1 MEPQW
6 NPMMEEQALC
16 RVHRMGQKK
25 EVTTI
30 RYRMNNSFE
39 EKVVTIQERKK
50 DLAALTFS
58 NEKISEAD
66 VGAARLQVSLLSSLI
81 SGKRD
86 ITKTLGSICRQ
97 RCEVVKVKE
106 IRPGLLCLNF
116 GN

>member
-30 RYRMNNSFE
+30 RYRVRNSFE

-66 VGAARLQVSLLSSLI
+66 VGSARLQVSHEQYMYL
-81 SGKRD
+81 
-86 ITKTLGSICRQ
+86 
-97 RCEVVKVKE
+97 V
-106 IRPGLLCLNF
+106 NF
-116 GN
+116 L

>member
-1 MEPQW
+1 
-6 NPMMEEQALC
+6 MMEEQALC

-30 RYRMNNSFE
+30 RYRMKNSFE

-66 VGAARLQVSLLSSLI
+66 VGAARLQVSLIFLLI
-81 SGKRD
+81 LEMRD
-86 ITKTLGSICRQ
+86 ITDTLGSIYRQ
-97 RCEVVKVKE
+97 RYEVV
-106 IRPGLLCLNF
+106 
-116 GN
+116 

>member
-16 RVHRMGQKK
+16 RVHRMGQTK

-30 RYRMNNSFE
+30 RYRIKNSFE

-66 VGAARLQVSLLSSLI
+66 VGAARLQYLQGAL
-81 SGKRD
+81 
-86 ITKTLGSICRQ
+86 
-97 RCEVVKVKE
+97 
-106 IRPGLLCLNF
+106 
-116 GN
+116 